1 MVLNMEADIYNSA
14 LTPEMDQIIDKV
26 LSQTATDL
34 EFARLTEWL
43 GKDAANRRI
52 FMQQQVI
59 YENMHPAF
67 DPSTVDAEGACRHV
81 ARKINRSRWRSAAKI
96 SIAAL
101 VALVAGVAASVWYFG
116 SRTASET
123 PRMISVT
130 SPHGGVIETELPD
143 GSHVWLNSNSRLDYP
158 VEFQGNERRIALSG
172 EGYFEVKA
180 DREHPFIVATQGI
193 EVTATGTAFNVNS
206 YAGKSVGVTLV
217 EGHVNVCDNSKRNFD
232 LYPNEHLSIDNNV
245 VHIARD
251 ESLDKWCA
259 WREGLLLFDN
269 YALED
274 VLERLSQIYPA
285 DFVIRDAS
293 LAGTRC
299 HASIKGE
306 TLSDI
311 VHMLEIGVPMR
322 CVQEKSD
329 STMRA
334 KIYVYKE

>member
-1 MVLNMEADIYNSA
+1 MEADIYNSA

-26 LSQTATDL
+26 FSQTATDL

-116 SRTASET
+116 SRTASEA
-123 PRMISVT
+123 PRRVSVT
-130 SPHGGVIETELPD
+130 SPHGGAIETELPD

-158 VEFQGNERRIALSG
+158 VEFQGNERRIALSV

-217 EGHVNVCDNSKRNFD
+217 EGHVNVCDNSSGIST
-232 LYPNEHLSIDNNV
+232 SIPMSICRSTIMWCTSRVMRVLTNGAPG
-245 VHIARD
+245 ARGCCF
-251 ESLDKWCA
+251 STTMRWKMCSTVC
-259 WREGLLLFDN
+259 RR
-269 YALED
+269 Y
-274 VLERLSQIYPA
+274 
-285 DFVIRDAS
+285 IRP
-293 LAGTRC
+293 
-299 HASIKGE
+299 
-306 TLSDI
+306 TLSSATLRWPEP
-311 VHMLEIGVPMR
+311 VA
-322 CVQEKSD
+322 
-329 STMRA
+329 TRA
-334 KIYVYKE
+334 SRGRHSATSCTCWR